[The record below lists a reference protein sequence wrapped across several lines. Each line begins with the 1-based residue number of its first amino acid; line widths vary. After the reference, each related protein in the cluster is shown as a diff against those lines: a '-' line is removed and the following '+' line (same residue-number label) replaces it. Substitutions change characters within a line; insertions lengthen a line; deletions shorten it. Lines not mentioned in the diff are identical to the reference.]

1 MPKRDI
7 STEGR
12 DHFFKGLSDKAKEE
26 NELNDQR
33 NPQNFG
39 MLRNL
44 KGFLIDTE
52 EFGGVVG
59 EMKINDPTD
68 GKKNNLKETNMFR
81 LKDGDLTPRTK

>member
-1 MPKRDI
+1 
-7 STEGR
+7 
-12 DHFFKGLSDKAKEE
+12 
-26 NELNDQR
+26 
-33 NPQNFG
+33 

-68 GKKNNLKETNMFR
+68 GKKNNLKETNMFK
-81 LKDGDLTPRTK
+81 LKDGDLTPRTR